1 MLAAAAGIFGMVLV
15 PFVYW
20 SVNYWRTIHPTTD
33 VIRTLPP
40 EMRSVLYW
48 CIYAFFVLYAALVM
62 LRARLETSR
71 ARLDDAYL
79 ALED

>member
-1 MLAAAAGIFGMVLV
+1 MFGMVLV

-20 SVNYWRTIHPTTD
+20 SVNYWRTIHPQTT

-40 EMRSVLYW
+40 DMRGVLNW
-48 CIYAFFVLYAALVM
+48 CIYAFLVLYAAL
-62 LRARLETSR
+62 LLIRARLEASR
-71 ARLDDAYL
+71 ATLDDAFL